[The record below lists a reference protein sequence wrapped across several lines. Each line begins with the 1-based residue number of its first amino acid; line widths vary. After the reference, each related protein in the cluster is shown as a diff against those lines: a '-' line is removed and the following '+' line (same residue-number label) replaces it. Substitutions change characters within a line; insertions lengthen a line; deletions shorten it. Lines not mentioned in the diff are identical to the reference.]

1 MSRPNPFQTSAHC
14 WRFALRRASAD
25 GDTFHV
31 VLSDNPA
38 APRAV
43 LSDREMFTRE
53 DLTPEDVEASCDPFL
68 LGNVAISRPL
78 R

>member
-1 MSRPNPFQTSAHC
+1 MFRPNPFRTAAHC

-31 VLSDNPA
+31 VITDNPA

-43 LSDREMFTRE
+43 LSDRELFASD
-53 DLTPEDVEASCDPFL
+53 DLTPDDIEASCDPFL
-68 LGNVAISRPL
+68 LGISKAGER
-78 R
+78 